1 VDEDVGGAEGMS
13 RVVVINHLTLDGVM
27 QAPGRPEED
36 TRDGF
41 AQGGWSAPN
50 VDDQLLAATHARVAE
65 SGGLRLLLGRR
76 SYEDMLGYWNTQ
88 DSPFKDG
95 LNNAPKYVASRT
107 LREPLPWPSST
118 LLRGDVAGTVLDLK
132 HKLTGHLTVMGS
144 GEFLQTLMRHDLIDE
159 YLLFIHPLVLGTG
172 RRLFSNGVPPA
183 SLRLI
188 ESNATT
194 TGVMI
199 ARYEKAG
206 STASPPLTPP
216 GSTATTQN
224 RTRRDT

>member
-1 VDEDVGGAEGMS
+1 MS

-88 DSPFKDG
+88 DGPFKDA

-107 LREPLPWPSST
+107 LREPRTSVQIFAI
-118 LLRGDVAGTVLDLK
+118 GAA
-132 HKLTGHLTVMGS
+132 S
-144 GEFLQTLMRHDLIDE
+144 GNRYSEASKS
-159 YLLFIHPLVLGTG
+159 
-172 RRLFSNGVPPA
+172 RR
-183 SLRLI
+183 
-188 ESNATT
+188 
-194 TGVMI
+194 
-199 ARYEKAG
+199 
-206 STASPPLTPP
+206 
-216 GSTATTQN
+216 
-224 RTRRDT
+224 